1 MSKVK
6 SNNIEDE
13 IELTEVSSTRAGEP
27 LLTRILPEDENKFGV
42 LTIPDVTKAPIA
54 VRDDDDDDDTLPLK
68 EVSSVPEEL
77 VAHFSVVDRRQL
89 VECMIKYGN
98 TETNDIFNDLNQ
110 KMVRDDSNKV
120 TNVREMVKKNNDY
133 DYKVSGVPECCG
145 YFVCCMLLG
154 LYPYCCKRKVV
165 DPDKLGHYVQNGQH
179 RLLMPGDHTLVALN
193 AKWVGENGQ
202 ILKDDENNPIRR
214 IGAKTHVYVR
224 ENCLG
229 GAQKICRS
237 DDKMRD
243 GDYVL
248 LNQGRHVLS
257 EDEYQKI
264 QIVNLNDTNNNIVK
278 LGPVTIL
285 YVKEGYLGGAYHRTE
300 GRYKIFLPGPPLLL
314 HDKNYQDIVCVRRA
328 FGGFDIGP
336 VKIITVNDGQI
347 GGAYHKASGLY
358 QILTHGKSYRLHSKD
373 YENATVVD
381 MTDKF
386 KLGPYYFVTVREG
399 SVAGAYRVNG
409 GRFVN
414 FPPGST
420 YQCNEQDYR
429 EPICTKL
436 NSNKVVCGPKTYLT
450 VKKGT
455 LCGAYRVDN
464 GKFKEFEERDEIYV
478 LHEKEYRDIVTVDKY
493 CTTTQHFG
501 PNKIVTIPDGFA
513 GVVRKAGTLEI
524 LDVGFYKLAS
534 EYEVLESISLRTYTY
549 AIKELEFN
557 SKDSTSMKINA
568 NFVWKVTDASKVA
581 LYPGGF
587 KKLSEDIGYQVN
599 LTLSAKC
606 STFNREEILPT
617 KQDVLL
623 KHGEISE
630 EEMIKLLNDA
640 DSTKNERHEGITQF
654 SLAQLNS
661 TSEISNWGIKIC
673 GLTIKGF
680 ILCDEQI
687 KASFTEMTQSIIS
700 TNAEKVKSKL
710 AIEQANTQREISIQ
724 ATEAKASVS
733 MKEAEARANV
743 AKKEAESSAAV
754 SVQKAKAQADANKQC
769 LMAEAEVK
777 VEVAKANAK
786 VKEEEARADTNANKV
801 RADADAQI
809 RATKLEIEN
818 RERTEKAIAEAKAIT
833 AMADAEFYQKTK
845 KNEAANKI
853 PEHEIRLREMEICS
867 AALVDTAKHYGKAI
881 HENPKLVD
889 AAISRVNEYFDT
901 NVVSNMQNKINFIN
915 EHGNNVNI
923 KTKHGKDGK
932 MEVHAEQSF

>member
-6 SNNIEDE
+6 KHIEDE
-13 IELTEVSSTRAGEP
+13 IELTEVSTHVDEP

-54 VRDDDDDDDTLPLK
+54 VRDDDDDDNTLPLK
-68 EVSSVPEEL
+68 EDCKVPEEL
-77 VAHFSVVDRRQL
+77 VAHFSVVDRQQL
-89 VECMIKYGN
+89 VETMKKYGN
-98 TETNDIFNDLNQ
+98 VTNNDIFNDLNQ
-110 KMVRDDSNKV
+110 KMIRDDSNKV
-120 TNVREMVKKNNDY
+120 TNVREMVERNNDY
-133 DYKVSGVPECCG
+133 NYEVSGVPECCG
-145 YFVCCMLLG
+145 RFLCCMMLG
-154 LYPYCCKRKVV
+154 LYPYCCKRRVI
-165 DPDKLGHYVQNGQH
+165 DPDKLGQYVQNGQH
-179 RLLMPGDHTLVALN
+179 RLLMPGGHTLFALN
-193 AKWVGENGQ
+193 ARWVGDGQ

-214 IGAKTHVYVR
+214 FGAKTHVYVK

-237 DDKMRD
+237 DDKMND

-257 EDEYQKI
+257 EDQYQNI
-264 QIVNLNDTNNNIVK
+264 QIVNLNNTNNNIVK
-278 LGPVTIL
+278 LGPVSIL

-314 HDKNYQDIVCVRRA
+314 HDKNYQDIQCVRRDI
-328 FGGFDIGP
+328 GGFDLGP
-336 VKIITVNDGQI
+336 VKILTINDGQI

-373 YENATVVD
+373 YENAQVMD
-381 MTDKF
+381 MTDEF

-399 SVAGAYRVNG
+399 HVAGAYRVNG
-409 GRFVN
+409 GRFIN
-414 FPPGST
+414 FPPGNT

-429 EPICTKL
+429 KPICVKL
-436 NSNKVVCGPKTYLT
+436 DSNLVVCGPKTYLT

-464 GKFKEFEERDEIYV
+464 GKFEEFEEREEIYV

-493 CTTTQHFG
+493 STIVQEFG

-524 LDVGFYKLAS
+524 LDVGFYKLSS

-549 AIKELEFN
+549 AIKELKFN
-557 SKDSTSMKINA
+557 SKDSTNMRINA

-587 KKLSEDIGYQVN
+587 KRLSEDIGYQVN

-617 KQDVLL
+617 KHDVLL

-630 EEMIKLLNDA
+630 EEMEKLLQDA
-640 DSTKNERHEGITQF
+640 DTAKNERHEGIRQYC
-654 SLAQLNS
+654 LDQLNA
-661 TSEISNWGIKIC
+661 TSQTSNWGTEIC

-680 ILCDEQI
+680 ILHDETI
-687 KASFTEMTQSIIS
+687 KNSFTEMTQSIIN

-710 AIEQANTQREISIQ
+710 AIERANTQREISIQ
-724 ATEAKASVS
+724 AAEAKASVS

-743 AKKEAESSAAV
+743 AKKEAESTAAV
-754 SVQKAKAQADANKQC
+754 SIQKAKAETDAKKQR
-769 LMAEAEVK
+769 LIAEAEAK
-777 VEVAKANAK
+777 VEVAKANAQ
-786 VKEEEARADTNANKV
+786 VKEEEARAETNANKV

-818 RERTEKAIAEAKAIT
+818 REKTEKAVAEAKAIKE
-833 AMADAEFYQKTK
+833 MADAEFYQKTK

-853 PEHEIRLREMEICS
+853 PEHEIRLREMEIAS
-867 AALVDTAKHYGKAI
+867 KALVDTAMHYGKAI

-901 NVVSNMQNKINFIN
+901 DVVSNMQNKIKFVK
-915 EHGNNVNI
+915 EHNDGVNV

-932 MEVHAEQSF
+932 LEVHAEQSF